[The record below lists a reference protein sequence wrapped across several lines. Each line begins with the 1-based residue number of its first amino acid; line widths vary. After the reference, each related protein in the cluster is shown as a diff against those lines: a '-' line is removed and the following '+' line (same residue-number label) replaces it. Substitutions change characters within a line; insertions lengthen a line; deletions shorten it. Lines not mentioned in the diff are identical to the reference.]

1 MIAVGGAVAMGTPG
15 ASAAPMV
22 VLYGSPESNRAI
34 VGPGRADRLPVDGR
48 LFIQEPNPG
57 HLFAGDADRPYRL
70 ARVTEDQLTTAR
82 TAPRMAALLKRSIDQ
97 TDCRYFGYL
106 HGCQSHLVF
115 VDEIDVR
122 FAEKAPNLNT
132 PAWRGRTS
140 RSQPKRKFPNYIP
153 RPRRG
158 QLGFEL
164 GRAMQRLAATPWR
177 GGGTYAD
184 RVHFYISPALV
195 GSIGS
200 GRGRYFNLGRDRRPH
215 FRSYEGV
222 RPALQL
228 AGGVWLE
235 MYHFSRATG
244 RYPSSSA
251 EWAAYPWKFARYL
264 TAPGAAQ
271 PDPARQARIHFLM
284 TRGMPRSGP
293 SAPAE
298 CRNPATP
305 QGCQFALASS
315 PRNAPILANGVGAFK
330 MDGDEGEWRALVR
343 QNFLR

>member
-1 MIAVGGAVAMGTPG
+1 
-15 ASAAPMV
+15 MV
-22 VLYGSPESNRAI
+22 VLYGTPESNRII
-34 VGPGRADRLPVDGR
+34 VGPGRPDALPVDGR

-70 ARVTEDQLTTAR
+70 DRVTEDELTEAR
-82 TAPRMAALLKRSIDQ
+82 TAPRMAALLRRRVDR
-97 TDCRYFGYL
+97 TGCVLPGGAA
-106 HGCQSHLVF
+106 GCQSHLVF

-122 FAEKAPNLNT
+122 FAERAPNLNT

-140 RSQPKRKFPNYIP
+140 RSQPKRRFPTYVP
-153 RPRRG
+153 RPRKG
-158 QLGFEL
+158 QPGYEL
-164 GRAMQRLAATPWR
+164 GRAMQQLAAIPYR
-177 GGGTYAD
+177 GGGSYAD

-215 FRSYEGV
+215 FRTYEGV

-235 MYHFSRATG
+235 MYHFNGQVG

-251 EWAAYPWKFARYL
+251 EWIRYPAKFARYL
-264 TAPGAAQ
+264 TGPGAATA
-271 PDPARQARIHFLM
+271 DPARVARMHFMM
-284 TRGMPRSGP
+284 TRGMPRTGP

-298 CRNPATP
+298 CRNAATP
-305 QGCQFALASS
+305 QGCQFALASLS
-315 PRNAPILANGVGAFK
+315 QNQAILANGVASYR
-330 MDGDEGEWRALVR
+330 MDGNESEWRTIVR
-343 QNFLR
+343 RRYFS